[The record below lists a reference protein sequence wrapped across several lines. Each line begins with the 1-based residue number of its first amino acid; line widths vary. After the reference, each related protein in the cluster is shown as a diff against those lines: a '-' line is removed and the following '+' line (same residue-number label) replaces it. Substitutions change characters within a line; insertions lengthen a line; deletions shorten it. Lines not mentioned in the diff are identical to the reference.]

1 MADCAAEPQCSPPL
15 SRRIVK
21 VLLKFA
27 AVGLATLI
35 VAGLAGQIT
44 RDRSAALAVLMYLP
58 LLPAG
63 VAAMVLD
70 LAQSGRALPRG
81 RFALSILGCVASS
94 VAAILLIGWGA
105 ADEARDNDPEVSLL
119 HWNVQW
125 GGGLFR
131 SQKTWA
137 AQRAEILSRQPD
149 LIVLSEGPSSDWIE
163 QLVSDLGPGAAWV
176 GVEQYP
182 PSRYWF
188 KLVVCSRW
196 PIRLEKQFSLPNGAA
211 MSVIAEVRGRPM
223 RLLVVDGLSNPFRS
237 RLPFLQ
243 AIVEACQRAAD
254 DGHPYDVV
262 VGDFNTPSRSIGFDA
277 LASEGYTLASRS
289 TRGWRGTFPSFLPV
303 YDIDHVWLAPKTL
316 VRSCTLFNGPSTDHR
331 GQFVHLQPVER
342 R

>member
-1 MADCAAEPQCSPPL
+1 MADRAAEPQCSPPL
-15 SRRIVK
+15 GRRIVK
-21 VLLKFA
+21 VLLKLA

-35 VAGLAGQIT
+35 IAGLAGQLT

-63 VAAMVLD
+63 VAAMILD

-81 RFALSILGCVASS
+81 RFALTILGCVAFG
-94 VAAILLIGWGA
+94 VATIPMIGWGVV
-105 ADEARDNDPEVSLL
+105 DEARDDDPQVSLL

-131 SQKTWA
+131 SPMTWA
-137 AQRAEILSRQPD
+137 AQRAKVLSRQPD
-149 LIVLSEGPSSDWIE
+149 LIVLSEGPSSDWIDRF
-163 QLVSDLGPGAAWV
+163 VIDLGPGAAWI
-176 GVEQYP
+176 GIEQYP
-182 PSRYWF
+182 PSRYWY

-196 PIRLEKQFSLPNGAA
+196 PIHIEKQFSLPNGAA

-223 RLLVVDGLSNPFRS
+223 RLLVVDGLSNPFQS

-243 AIVEACQRAAD
+243 AIVEACRRAAD

-277 LASEGYTLASRS
+277 LNLEGYTLASRS
-289 TRGWRGTFPSFLPV
+289 TRGWRGTFPSFLPL
-303 YDIDHVWLAPKTL
+303 YDIDHIWLAPRIHL
-316 VRSCTLFNGPSTDHR
+316 RSCALFNGPSTDHR
-331 GQFVHLQPVER
+331 GQFVRLQLVER